1 MEAAVNVP
9 YIYVRNVIFGD
20 DIDTATRYSFSSARF
35 GIDAAAINWMIAEN
49 FRAGKQMDYSNTEY
63 DEFRY
68 QHRGYAKYP
77 DMARLFGWQVISNMF
92 RQENLDAMSGSP
104 GPAAWLSATDQR
116 TLKFSIAAGEDLTP
130 LIHFWGI
137 FPEDSIALK
146 NAMESYGLY
155 RSAKVKAQ
163 IERYASIVPVDQAAF
178 IAHFDEVWPGKRD
191 VTSGCGSILYGCG
204 WYNYWY
210 PKWNTTLALQT
221 VAAVEAI
228 VNLYWPAGDVPSSS
242 PTSLPTPAP
251 CLDTRTG
258 SYCRRQKRN
267 NKCSTTSGC
276 DLTCGKCKAGRRG
289 LLSSHALST
298 HEAETSPESKI
309 HLRQSRDAREF
320 GDGISSGGAASRQLA
335 PPAEGTP
342 GLSDGGPPG
351 WDRARQRANLD
362 ESRGLWKRA
371 ALFNYTFELE
381 RDFFGPDGYKGP
393 FVVTVRNGLVAKVV
407 HKATGNPLNPA
418 VAIDILTIDQM
429 LDAIDSDIDNASV
442 KYEHTKYDPFM
453 GFPFDIFRAEAFVDF
468 YNGERSEVA
477 QTFVRNLTV
486 EN

>member
-1 MEAAVNVP
+1 MVSANSNGVVPNTNHWIVNDVLGSDVFYHELGHAQLFSKYRGEVEAAVNVP

-137 FPEDSIALK
+137 FPEDSIGLK

-163 IERYASIVPVDQAAF
+163 IERYASIVPMDQAAF

-191 VTSGCGSILYGCG
+191 VASGCGSILYGCG
-204 WYNYWY
+204 WYNFWY

-221 VAAVEAI
+221 VVAVEAI
-228 VNLYWPAGDVPSSS
+228 VNLYWPEGDAPSSS

-251 CLDTRTG
+251 CIDSRTG

-267 NKCSTTSGC
+267 NKCSSTSGC
-276 DLTCGKCKAGRRG
+276 DLTCGKCQAGRRG
-289 LLSSHALST
+289 LLSAKALSK
-298 HEAETSPESKI
+298 HEAETSPKSKI
-309 HLRQSRDAREF
+309 HLRQSRDAREI

-371 ALFNYTFELE
+371 ALFNYNFELE
-381 RDFFGPDGYKGP
+381 RGTR
-393 FVVTVRNGLVAKVV
+393 V
-407 HKATGNPLNPA
+407 PLW
-418 VAIDILTIDQM
+418 
-429 LDAIDSDIDNASV
+429 
-442 KYEHTKYDPFM
+442 
-453 GFPFDIFRAEAFVDF
+453 
-468 YNGERSEVA
+468 
-477 QTFVRNLTV
+477 
-486 EN
+486 